1 MTVDNV
7 LDFTPELRR
16 EGLALLE
23 GYEYGPLYTPI
34 GERPTILMPGRVG
47 GANWKGAAFNPETAI
62 LYVPSQRLPLAFDA
76 GSGAAMTGARDAE
89 QAAADG
95 SAGLVTGPD
104 GLLSLQASLRSPD
117 RDRPQRWRAVVA
129 AALGDGPR
137 SHPRIAHLG
146 LGRLGG
152 GGRADALV
160 TRLTCERSTSEP
172 ESRSPPVEIPERR
185 LADDLAQDVL
195 LLAIE
200 RLRG

>member
-104 GLLSLQASLRSPD
+104 GLPLFKPPYDRLTAIDLSGGELLWPRRSVTGHEVIRGSRTSVSAAS
-117 RDRPQRWRAVVA
+117 VA
-129 AALGDGPR
+129 AAAP
-137 SHPRIAHLG
+137 
-146 LGRLGG
+146 
-152 GGRADALV
+152 
-160 TRLTCERSTSEP
+160 TRW
-172 ESRSPPVEIPERR
+172 
-185 LADDLAQDVL
+185 
-195 LLAIE
+195 
-200 RLRG
+200 